1 MVRRIFFIISD
12 RASEWLGRPLAFI
25 IACLTVF
32 IWAIS
37 GPIFH
42 WSDTWQL
49 IINTG
54 TTVVTF
60 LMIFLVQSSQNQD
73 TRAIHIK
80 LDRLL
85 EDSVDVDE
93 GVSGIEKDKIL

>member
-1 MVRRIFFIISD
+1 MKNIFFIISD
-12 RASEWLGRPLAFI
+12 RASEWLGRPSAFV
-25 IACLTVF
+25 IACLIVLA
-32 IWAIS
+32 WAIS
-37 GPIFH
+37 GPLFH

-73 TRAIHIK
+73 TKAIHIK
-80 LDRLL
+80 LDRML
-85 EDSVDVDE
+85 EDSVDVDDD
-93 GVSGIEKDKIL
+93 VSGIEHEKKL